1 MNRSIIFLEN
11 HFIKLIIS
19 QIFSGFS
26 DVLTKEN
33 L

>member
-1 MNRSIIFLEN
+1 
-11 HFIKLIIS
+11 LIIS

-26 DVLTKEN
+26 VVLTKEN